1 MGFDYRNSTLFDPT
15 TLGPLELRNRIVM
28 APMTRSRSLGGVPGN
43 GMAQYYA
50 RRARAGVGLIITEGV
65 SIDRPFAV
73 DDPNVPKFHGQEAL
87 TAWAEVVDAV
97 HGEGGKIIPQ
107 LWHVGA
113 FAGGRSAWREDEPGV
128 ESPSGLQAPRHERGH
143 AMTDSDIQATLWA
156 YEAAARNAVELGF
169 DGVEIHGAHGYL
181 IDQFMWEQTNQRSDD
196 FGGSEVASRMRFA
209 TEVVSVVRRAVPPDF
224 PVLFRFSQFK
234 QQDYNARL
242 ARTPAELEAMLHPL
256 VDAGVSAFHA
266 SQRRFWDPEFGGSP
280 LNLAGWA
287 KKVSGLP
294 SITVGSVGLSGD
306 YISNRASGEVSE
318 PSSFEQLIERLDND
332 EFDLVAVGRALLMD
346 PCWVEKVR
354 DGRED
359 ELKPFDVSAL
369 AEYY

>member
-1 MGFDYRNSTLFDPT
+1 MGFECRNSALFDAT
-15 TLGPLELRNRIVM
+15 SLGSLKLQNRIVM
-28 APMTRSRSLGGVPGN
+28 APMTRSRSPGGIPSE

-65 SIDRPFAV
+65 SIDRPFAL
-73 DDPNVPKFHGQEAL
+73 DDPNVPRLHGQETL
-87 TAWAEVVDAV
+87 SAWADVVDAV
-97 HGEGGKIIPQ
+97 HTEGGKIIPQ

-113 FAGGRSAWREDEPGV
+113 FAGIRSAWRDDEPGV
-128 ESPSGLQAPRHERGH
+128 ESPSGLQAPGLERGH
-143 AMTDSDIQATLWA
+143 AMTDADIQDTLWA
-156 YEAAARNAVELGF
+156 YESAARQAVELGF

-181 IDQFMWEQTNQRSDD
+181 IDQFMWDQTNQRSDSY
-196 FGGSEVASRMRFA
+196 GGTGIRSRMRFA
-209 TEVVSVVRRAVPPDF
+209 AEVTSVVRKAVPSDF

-234 QQDYNARL
+234 QQDYNAKL
-242 ARTPAELEAMLHPL
+242 AQSPAELETMLRPL

-266 SQRRFWDPEFGGSP
+266 SQRRFWDAEFNGSS

-306 YISNRASGEVSE
+306 YIANRAMGEVSQ
-318 PSSFEQLIERLDND
+318 PSSLEGLIARLDAQ

-346 PCWVEKVR
+346 PYWVEKVR